1 MKQKQKTS
9 GNLTPLDNWPMR
21 YKMAYEKVLDEL
33 PDWKKADISGSDRHS
48 SELIKTVIRVAED
61 DKNELW
67 LAE

>member
-1 MKQKQKTS
+1 
-9 GNLTPLDNWPMR
+9 
-21 YKMAYEKVLDEL
+21 MAYEKVLDEL

-48 SELIKTVIRVAED
+48 SELVKTVIRVAED